1 MRSDILYEIGR
12 DEQRRDPVLPEH
24 DEAERESE
32 IGDSWRT
39 KKLQDR
45 VGERKLEEFRAV
57 FAACVLKST
66 RASNLP
72 TGIDA
77 GPSFP

>member
-32 IGDSWRT
+32 IGDSWPTEKASGSR
-39 KKLQDR
+39 
-45 VGERKLEEFRAV
+45 GRAK
-57 FAACVLKST
+57 A
-66 RASNLP
+66 
-72 TGIDA
+72 
-77 GPSFP
+77 